1 VGKLRLLLLPALL
14 GAFAVAFTACGGGE
28 SEEGKIARTVESL
41 ATSTDPAD
49 CEALA
54 TSAFLKQTQ
63 VKESGAEALESCEED
78 AEKTAE
84 DPDSVQVSNV
94 EVDGPMATADA
105 AFSGGTFDGQS
116 LSVALVKEDGGW
128 KLDQVTGFALF
139 DRDRLVESF
148 QRALEEG
155 PGASA
160 PRLAACIGDVLRESS
175 RSQVEE
181 VVIGGSLVPLEEIIE
196 GCTG

>member
-1 VGKLRLLLLPALL
+1 MRLLLPALL
-14 GAFAVAFTACGGGE
+14 VAFAATFTACGGGE
-28 SEEGKIARTVESL
+28 SEEDKIVETVETL
-41 ATSTDPAD
+41 ATSSDPAD

-54 TSAFLKQTQ
+54 TPAFLMQTQ

-78 AEKTAE
+78 AKKTA
-84 DPDSVQVSNV
+84 DAPDSVQVSSI
-94 EVDGPMATADA
+94 EVKGSEATAAA
-105 AFSGGTFDGQS
+105 AFDGGTFDGQS
-116 LSVALVKEDGGW
+116 LSVALVEEDGGW
-128 KLDQVTGFALF
+128 KLDQVTGFAQF
-139 DRDRLVESF
+139 DRDRLVDSF

-160 PRLAACIGDVLRESS
+160 PQLAACIGDVLRKSS
-175 RSQVEE
+175 RLEVEE